1 MWWRREARR
10 HGVTDLKKVSQILL
24 DLKVTGNYLRQYPHL
39 AEKLAAALEKGKGH
53 QG

>member
-1 MWWRREARR
+1 MSERCEGRTQS
-10 HGVTDLKKVSQILL
+10 VTDLKKVSQVLL

-53 QG
+53 